1 MLCSGLTQR
10 QSQAESL
17 DPAKTPSRTASCSR
31 AWRAAPATDTFYG
44 WSSCGCG
51 FRSRSGMAEGRR
63 SRLGVKR
70 GLGIRAALISEIILQ
85 GGEIAKRR
93 DPHADCLLSV
103 IHH

>member
-1 MLCSGLTQR
+1 
-10 QSQAESL
+10 
-17 DPAKTPSRTASCSR
+17 
-31 AWRAAPATDTFYG
+31 
-44 WSSCGCG
+44 
-51 FRSRSGMAEGRR
+51 MAEGRR